1 MEEVK
6 SVWLDCDPGHDDA
19 FAIIMAAH
27 SPSIKLLG
35 ISSVA
40 GNQEVSKVCPKM
52 HTAHTQR
59 TANAARVRVVLEALH
74 CSGRSLSLF
83 LLDPELNTSVAD
95 C

>member
-1 MEEVK
+1 M
-6 SVWLDCDPGHDDA
+6 WLDCDPGHDDA

-40 GNQEVSKVCPKM
+40 GNQEVSKVRRC
-52 HTAHTQR
+52 TLRFLCREQQTQH
-59 TANAARVRVVLEALH
+59 VVLEALH
-74 CSGRSLSLF
+74 CIERSLSLS
-83 LLDPELNTSVAD
+83 LLDLGLYTSVAD